1 MGLCLLGLAVYYLP
15 RAILALVLSPV
26 MVPYTLAKCGVA
38 KPLEQVVTR
47 RAFAASGAAVAFL
60 AAFLAYFIPTV
71 DRNIFDKNINPVQ
84 PVLRDNFWL
93 TSHVLTI
100 TASYGAARWPGDWA
114 TSPWPSTSSGVTAEG
129 PHTGCGDPGGW
140 AGAPRV
146 PPPAEAFDGPP
157 LHPPE
162 ACGTLGT
169 YIYKAT
175 QVAVVLLAAGT
186 ILGALWAD
194 KSWGRFW
201 GWDPKEVWALVSCL
215 VYLAILH
222 GRFAGWFGNFGL
234 TIGSVIG
241 ATAILLAGYGVNF
254 VFGSGLHSYG
264 DGTGGKLWVLFFVA
278 LNWLYVLAA
287 AGRYKFQT
295 RLRSVA

>member
-1 MGLCLLGLAVYYLP
+1 MGPALAWGLGNIALAFYLFGRYRP
-15 RAILALVLSPV
+15 KDPTQAAAILVDGREHRA
-26 MVPYTLAKCGVA
+26 
-38 KPLEQVVTR
+38 
-47 RAFAASGAAVAFL
+47 AFA
-60 AAFLAYFIPTV
+60 
-71 DRNIFDKNINPVQ
+71 
-84 PVLRDNFWL
+84 
-93 TSHVLTI
+93 
-100 TASYGAARWPGDWA
+100 
-114 TSPWPSTSSGVTAEG
+114 
-129 PHTGCGDPGGW
+129 
-140 AGAPRV
+140 
-146 PPPAEAFDGPP
+146 PPAEAFDGPP

-241 ATAILLAGYGVNF
+241 ATAILLAWYGVNF